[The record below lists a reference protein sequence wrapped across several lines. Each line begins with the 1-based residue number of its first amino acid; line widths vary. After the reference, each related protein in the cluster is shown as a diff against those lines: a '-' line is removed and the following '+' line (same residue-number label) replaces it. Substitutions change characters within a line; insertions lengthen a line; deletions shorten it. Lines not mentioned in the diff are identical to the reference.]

1 MAGVMAI
8 LDEFEIQAAAVEL
21 PMDDSNG
28 GGGTHSIGEAQS
40 VP

>member
-1 MAGVMAI
+1 MAGVTAI

-21 PMDDSNG
+21 PMDSNG